1 MYRGMSASRL
11 PSPAPDGQDS
21 SRGSVVVKPAGRTR
35 GLHKV
40 KFGDVTIWAPK
51 PSEAQVRVNVE
62 AGTEALRRGLE
73 RLIRPGIKMR
83 ERKNIPYYHVD
94 PDNSGVFIRRLN
106 GVAERGILEDGEF
119 KVIG

>member
-1 MYRGMSASRL
+1 MSASRL
-11 PSPAPDGQDS
+11 PSPVPAPDT
-21 SRGSVVVKPAGRTR
+21 RGSVVVKPAGRTR
-35 GLHKV
+35 GMHKV

-51 PSEAQVRVNVE
+51 PSEAQVRANAA

-94 PDNSGVFIRRLN
+94 PDNSGVFVRRLN